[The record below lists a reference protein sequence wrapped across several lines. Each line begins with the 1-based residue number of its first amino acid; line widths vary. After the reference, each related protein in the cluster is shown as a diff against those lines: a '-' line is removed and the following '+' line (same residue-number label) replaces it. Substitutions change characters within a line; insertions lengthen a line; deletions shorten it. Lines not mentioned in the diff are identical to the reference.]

1 MSNIVINTDK
11 CKGCLLCIDVCP
23 QNVIAVANYL
33 NGAGIRVAQNSNNG
47 KCTACRQCAVV
58 CPDVAIEVYR

>member
-1 MSNIVINTDK
+1 MSNIVINFDK

-23 QNVIAVANYL
+23 QSVIIVAEKINKF
-33 NGAGIRVAQNSNNG
+33 GVRVAENSSNG

-58 CPDVAIEVYR
+58 CPDIAIEVYR